1 MPDMNATPP
10 RRTSAGAGEP
20 DAMDATTPLAQR
32 LAEIAAQY
40 RLDAIYAF
48 GSRVDEIV
56 ARVAGQP
63 FTPAHPTSDLDIGV
77 LPQRGALSNPWERGG
92 LVADLETAF
101 DAPPVDVV
109 IVPEA
114 SPYLALEV
122 IRGERIHIA
131 DPDAEAR
138 FELYVLRRAGDL
150 AHFERARRATLFGK
164 EVPW

>member
-1 MPDMNATPP
+1 MDASGLTAWPIADIMSAMNAA
-10 RRTSAGAGEP
+10 RTA
-20 DAMDATTPLAQR
+20 TPLALR
-32 LAEIAAQY
+32 LAEIAARY

-56 ARVAGQP
+56 ARVAGQWSP
-63 FTPAHPTSDLDIGV
+63 SAHPTSDIDIGV
-77 LPQRGALSNPWERGG
+77 LPQRGALVDPWERGG

-101 DAPPVDVV
+101 DAPRVDVV
-109 IVPEA
+109 IAPEA
-114 SPYLALEV
+114 SPFLALEV

-138 FELYVLRRAGDL
+138 FELYALRRAGDL
-150 AHFERARRATLFGK
+150 AHFERARRATLRGK